1 MYHLAKTYLIAFC
14 IFSAKGKE
22 YHAYLLQQGVW
33 SSVFLANKSFAFRIS
48 DLGVLHLHCQLRK
61 RQGLLPLFT
70 DVIIVFIQNDA
81 IKTVSGS

>member
-1 MYHLAKTYLIAFC
+1 MYHYAKTSLICCC

-22 YHAYLLQQGVW
+22 YHAYLMQQGVW
-33 SSVFLANKSFAFRIS
+33 SSVFLTNNSFAFRIS

-61 RQGLLPLFT
+61 RQGLLPLFA